1 MKDPADEND
10 EDLEESI
17 SDAFNSSDVLYFI
30 IKQDTSIEDKM
41 RVEGLLEEL
50 NSQLIEAGMDAWNTE
65 VVQSHKDLVNIG
77 ENEV

>member
-1 MKDPADEND
+1 MKDVADESD
-10 EDLEESI
+10 EYSVESI

-50 NSQLIEAGMDAWNTE
+50 NSQLIEAGVDIWNTE
-65 VVQSHKDLVNIG
+65 TVQSPNDLVNIG